1 MYILIPLCLCFLAA
15 CLYNEKQKKH
25 VRATVF
31 KGLASLSFV
40 TLGLLC
46 SPGGKTASL
55 VTAGLILGMIADI
68 LLNLRFVFK
77 EKAQSVFLAGIL
89 VFLSGHILYLAA
101 VFPLIRHRL
110 TAVIA
115 GAAVT
120 AVLIGWLFGRIT
132 AKKSFRIFGIIYI
145 GAIMILNVTALFN
158 IIEHPAA
165 FSMIFAAGTFL
176 FLISDVVLILN
187 TFGPQ
192 TRFGLRV
199 TNTVLYY
206 VGQLLIALS
215 LLKL

>member
-1 MYILIPLCLCFLAA
+1 MYILIPLCLCFLAL
-15 CLYNEKQKKH
+15 CLYGERQKKH
-25 VRATVF
+25 VPATVF

-40 TLGLLC
+40 ILGLLC

-55 VTAGLILGMIADI
+55 VITGLILGMIADI

-89 VFLSGHILYLAA
+89 VFLTGHILYLAA

-120 AVLIGWLFGRIT
+120 AVLIGWLFSRIT

-145 GAIMILNVTALFN
+145 GAIVILNSAAIFN
-158 IIEHPAA
+158 LVQHPGA
-165 FSMIFAAGTFL
+165 FSLVFAAGALL
-176 FLISDVVLILN
+176 FLISDIVLILN

>member
-1 MYILIPLCLCFLAA
+1 MYILIPLCLCFLAL
-15 CLYNEKQKKH
+15 CLYGERQKKH
-25 VRATVF
+25 VPATVF

-40 TLGLLC
+40 ILGLLC

-55 VTAGLILGMIADI
+55 VITGLILGMIADI

-101 VFPLIRHRL
+101 MLPLIRHRL
-110 TAVIA
+110 IAVIA

-132 AKKSFRIFGIIYI
+132 AKKSFQIFGIIYI
-145 GAIMILNVTALFN
+145 GAIVILNSAAIFN
-158 IIEHPAA
+158 LVQHPGA
-165 FSMIFAAGTFL
+165 FSLVFAAGALL